1 LLDGDTHGGIF
12 FAPQGDFEGVFH
24 GHHLGG
30 CDQGGAGVLE
40 MLQGLGQADQQ
51 KMSVRMAGQK
61 MAAGFQSDRWPVV
74 STHAIHSQGDH
85 GIKAGWG
92 PSKQGGVKYKSPCA
106 LRRTTGFGG

>member
-1 LLDGDTHGGIF
+1 
-12 FAPQGDFEGVFH
+12 
-24 GHHLGG
+24 
-30 CDQGGAGVLE
+30 VLE

-51 KMSVRMAGQK
+51 KMGVRMAGQK